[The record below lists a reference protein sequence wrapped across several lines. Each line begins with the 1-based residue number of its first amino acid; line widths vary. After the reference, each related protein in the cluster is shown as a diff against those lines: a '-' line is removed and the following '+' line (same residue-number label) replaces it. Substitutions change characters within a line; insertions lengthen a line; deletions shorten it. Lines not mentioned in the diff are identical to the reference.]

1 MFVAEKSA
9 YLIGP
14 LVMESA
20 GLLLLQEGNWNW
32 DWGRGRYC
40 LL

>member
-1 MFVAEKSA
+1 MFVTEKSA

-20 GLLLLQEGNWNW
+20 GLPLLQEGSWN
-32 DWGRGRYC
+32 
-40 LL
+40 